1 MITRPTVKKSL
12 SRISLASHRPQEEE
26 RHPWVIVSWQEAL
39 KGRHLN
45 VTWDPIVEPSQ
56 CFRNQRLVAD
66 ERG

>member
-12 SRISLASHRPQEEE
+12 SRRSLASHRPQEE
-26 RHPWVIVSWQEAL
+26 RHPWVIVSRQEAL
-39 KGRHLN
+39 KGRPLN
-45 VTWDPIVEPSQ
+45 VTEDPIVEPSQ